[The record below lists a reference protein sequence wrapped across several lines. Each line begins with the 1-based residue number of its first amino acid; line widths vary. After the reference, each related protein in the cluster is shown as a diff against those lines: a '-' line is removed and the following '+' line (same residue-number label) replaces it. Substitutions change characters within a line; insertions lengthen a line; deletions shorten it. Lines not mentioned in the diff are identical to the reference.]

1 MMTFSSIYVRIKSEN
16 ILFRQGGND
25 MAGKRQLALRN
36 QRMDLYKGIAIYCVI
51 SIHVLFPGSF
61 GSGIRALARF
71 AVPFFFLTAGY
82 FNFNA
87 STRSLGRRA
96 ARTLKQLILSS
107 LPYLLLGCILAA
119 KAGTSVSEWL
129 KDFWD
134 IRYLEEFFQ
143 FHTVP
148 FPYAWQLWFLGAL
161 LAVYLLWWAFHTLA
175 HAAGRPFPYDAAAII
190 AAALLLLHLVL
201 GEGFGLLGRETDN
214 RLLRN
219 ALLDGLPFFALGS
232 WAAWRRRDIKAAN
245 IPWHYLILGGAA
257 LSLLEAKL
265 AGKQEMYLGTLILLV
280 GLMGRCI
287 RYRRA
292 PGGKLSQ
299 ALQFCGQELTLP
311 IFIVHMLVLAAIREI
326 PALAWLNDLSWILP
340 PVVAALS
347 TLIALG
353 LVWAKA
359 NLSRKKVS
367 A

>member
-1 MMTFSSIYVRIKSEN
+1 
-16 ILFRQGGND
+16 
-25 MAGKRQLALRN
+25 MAGKRQMSLRN
-36 QRMDLYKGIAIYCVI
+36 QRMDLYKGIAIYSVI
-51 SIHVLFPGSF
+51 AIHVLFPGSF

-96 ARTLKQLILSS
+96 VRTLKQLVLSS
-107 LPYLLLGCILAA
+107 IPYLLLGCLLTV
-119 KAGTSVSEWL
+119 KAGNSVWEWL
-129 KDFWD
+129 KSFWA

-161 LAVYLLWWAFHTLA
+161 LTVYLLWWAFHTLA
-175 HAAGRPFPYDAAAII
+175 GAAGRSFPYDAAAI
-190 AAALLLLHLVL
+190 AAVILLLLHLVL
-201 GEGFGLLGRETDN
+201 GEVFGLLGRETDN

-219 ALLDGLPFFALGS
+219 ALLDGLPFFALGN

-245 IPWHYLILGGAA
+245 IPWHYLILGGTA
-257 LSLLEAKL
+257 LSLIEAKL
-265 AGKQEMYLGTLILLV
+265 TGKQELYLGTLILLA

-292 PGGKLSQ
+292 PEGKLSHV
-299 ALQFCGQELTLP
+299 LQFCGQELTLP
-311 IFIVHMLVLAAIREI
+311 IFVVHMLVLAAIREI
-326 PALAWLNDLSWILP
+326 PVLSWLNNLSWLLP
-340 PVVAALS
+340 IVVAALS

-359 NLSRKKVS
+359 NLLRKKVP

>member
-1 MMTFSSIYVRIKSEN
+1 
-16 ILFRQGGND
+16 
-25 MAGKRQLALRN
+25 MAGKRQLSLRN
-36 QRMDLYKGIAIYCVI
+36 QRMDLYRGLAIYAVI
-51 SIHVLFPGSF
+51 AIHVLFPGSF

-96 ARTLKQLILSS
+96 IRTLKQLVLSCV
-107 LPYLLLGCILAA
+107 PYVLLGCILTVR
-119 KAGTSVSEWL
+119 AGSSLLEWL
-129 KDFWD
+129 KGFWD
-134 IRYLEEFFQ
+134 VRYLEEFFQ
-143 FHTVP
+143 FHTIP

-161 LAVYLLWWAFHTLA
+161 LTVYLLWWAVHTLCR
-175 HAAGRPFPYDAAAII
+175 AAGHSFLYDVAAI
-190 AAALLLLHLVL
+190 AAVLLLLLHLIL
-201 GEGFGLLGRETDN
+201 GEGFGLLDRETDN

-232 WAAWRRRDIKAAN
+232 WAAWRRRDIKALP

-265 AGKQEMYLGTLILLV
+265 AGKQELYLGTLILLA

-292 PGGKLSQ
+292 PDGTLSR

-311 IFIVHMLVLAAIREI
+311 IFVVHMLVLAAIREI
-326 PALAWLNDLSWILP
+326 PALAWLNRLTWLLP
-340 PVVAALS
+340 IVVAVLS

-353 LVWAKA
+353 LVWVKA
-359 NLSRKKVS
+359 NLSRKKVPV
-367 A
+367 

>member
-1 MMTFSSIYVRIKSEN
+1 
-16 ILFRQGGND
+16 
-25 MAGKRQLALRN
+25 MAGKRQLAVRN

-51 SIHVLFPGSF
+51 SIHVLFPGSV

-107 LPYLLLGCILAA
+107 IPYLLLGGILAA
-119 KAGTSVSEWL
+119 KAGTSLSEWL
-129 KDFWD
+129 KGFRD

-161 LAVYLLWWAFHTLA
+161 LTVYLLWWAFHTLA
-175 HAAGRPFPYDAAAII
+175 HAAGRPFPYDAAAV
-190 AAALLLLHLVL
+190 AALLLLLLHLIL
-201 GEGFGLLGRETDN
+201 GEGFGLLGRET
-214 RLLRN
+214 
-219 ALLDGLPFFALGS
+219 GLPFFALGS
-232 WAAWRRRDIKAAN
+232 WAAWRRRDIKAAA
-245 IPWHYLILGGAA
+245 IPWHLLMLGGAA
-257 LSLLEAKL
+257 LSLLEAKF
-265 AGKQEMYLGTLILLV
+265 AGKQELYLGTLLLLA

-292 PGGKLSQ
+292 PGGRISR

-311 IFIVHMLVLAAIREI
+311 IFVIHMLVLAAIREI

-340 PVVAALS
+340 IAVAALS

-353 LVWAKA
+353 LVWANA
-359 NLSRKKVS
+359 NLLGKKVS
-367 A
+367 S

>member
-1 MMTFSSIYVRIKSEN
+1 
-16 ILFRQGGND
+16 
-25 MAGKRQLALRN
+25 MAGKRQMSLRN
-36 QRMDLYKGIAIYCVI
+36 QRMDLYKGIAIYSVI
-51 SIHVLFPGSF
+51 AIHVLFPGSF

-96 ARTLKQLILSS
+96 VRTLKQLVLSS
-107 LPYLLLGCILAA
+107 IPYLLLGCLLTV
-119 KAGTSVSEWL
+119 KAGNSVWEWL
-129 KDFWD
+129 KSFWA

-161 LAVYLLWWAFHTLA
+161 LTVYLLWWAFHTLA
-175 HAAGRPFPYDAAAII
+175 GAAGRSFPYDAAAI
-190 AAALLLLHLVL
+190 AAVVLLLLHLVL
-201 GEGFGLLGRETDN
+201 GEGLGLLGQETDN

-219 ALLDGLPFFALGS
+219 ALLDGLPFFALGN

-245 IPWHYLILGGAA
+245 IPWHYLILGGTA
-257 LSLLEAKL
+257 LSLIEAKL
-265 AGKQEMYLGTLILLV
+265 TGKQELYLGTLILLA

-292 PGGKLSQ
+292 PEGKLSHV
-299 ALQFCGQELTLP
+299 LQFCGQELTLP
-311 IFIVHMLVLAAIREI
+311 IFVVHMLVLAAIREI
-326 PALAWLNDLSWILP
+326 PALSWLNNLSWLLP
-340 PVVAALS
+340 IVVAALS

-359 NLSRKKVS
+359 NLLRKKVP

>member
-1 MMTFSSIYVRIKSEN
+1 
-16 ILFRQGGND
+16 
-25 MAGKRQLALRN
+25 MAGKRQMSLRN
-36 QRMDLYKGIAIYCVI
+36 QRMDLYKGIAIYSVI
-51 SIHVLFPGSF
+51 AIHVLFPGSF

-96 ARTLKQLILSS
+96 VRTLKQLVLSS
-107 LPYLLLGCILAA
+107 IPYLLLGCLLTV
-119 KAGTSVSEWL
+119 KAGNSVWEWL
-129 KDFWD
+129 KSFWA

-161 LAVYLLWWAFHTLA
+161 LTVYLLWWAFHTLA
-175 HAAGRPFPYDAAAII
+175 GAAGRSFPYDAAAI
-190 AAALLLLHLVL
+190 AAVILLLLHLVL
-201 GEGFGLLGRETDN
+201 GEGLGLLGQETDN

-219 ALLDGLPFFALGS
+219 ALMDGFPFFTLGS

-245 IPWHYLILGGAA
+245 IPWHYLILGGTA
-257 LSLLEAKL
+257 LSLIEAKL
-265 AGKQEMYLGTLILLV
+265 TGKQELYLGTLILLA

-292 PGGKLSQ
+292 PEGKLSHV
-299 ALQFCGQELTLP
+299 LQFCGQELTLP
-311 IFIVHMLVLAAIREI
+311 IFVVHMLVLAAIREI
-326 PALAWLNDLSWILP
+326 PVLSWLNNLSWLLP
-340 PVVAALS
+340 IVVAALS

-359 NLSRKKVS
+359 NLLRKKVP

>member
-1 MMTFSSIYVRIKSEN
+1 
-16 ILFRQGGND
+16 
-25 MAGKRQLALRN
+25 MAGKRQMSLRN
-36 QRMDLYKGIAIYCVI
+36 QRMDLYKGIAIYSVI
-51 SIHVLFPGSF
+51 AIHVLFPGSF

-87 STRSLGRRA
+87 STHSLGRRA
-96 ARTLKQLILSS
+96 VRTLKQLVLSS
-107 LPYLLLGCILAA
+107 IPYLLLGCLLTV
-119 KAGTSVSEWL
+119 KTGKSVWEWM
-129 KDFWD
+129 KSFWG
-134 IRYLEEFFQ
+134 IRYLKEFFQ

-161 LAVYLLWWAFHTLA
+161 LTVYLLWWAFHTLA
-175 HAAGRPFPYDAAAII
+175 GAAGRSFPYDAAAI
-190 AAALLLLHLVL
+190 AAVVLLLLHLVL
-201 GEGFGLLGRETDN
+201 GEGLGLLGQETDN

-245 IPWHYLILGGAA
+245 IPWHYLILGGTA
-257 LSLLEAKL
+257 LSLIEAKL
-265 AGKQEMYLGTLILLV
+265 TGKQELYLGTLILLA

-292 PGGKLSQ
+292 PEGKLSHV
-299 ALQFCGQELTLP
+299 LQFCGQELTLP
-311 IFIVHMLVLAAIREI
+311 IFVVHMLVLAAIREI
-326 PALAWLNDLSWILP
+326 PVLSWLNNLSWLLP
-340 PVVAALS
+340 IVVAALS

-359 NLSRKKVS
+359 NLLRKKVP

>member
-1 MMTFSSIYVRIKSEN
+1 MS
-16 ILFRQGGND
+16 
-25 MAGKRQLALRN
+25 GKRQLALRN
-36 QRMDLYKGIAIYCVI
+36 QRMDLYKGIAIYGVI
-51 SIHVLFPGSF
+51 AIHVLFPGSF
-61 GSGIRALARF
+61 GSGIRALSRF

-87 STRSLGRRA
+87 SPRSLGRRA
-96 ARTLKQLILSS
+96 VRTLKQLILSS
-107 LPYLLLGCILAA
+107 LPYLLLGCLLTA
-119 KAGTSVSEWL
+119 KAGKSVWEWL
-129 KDFWD
+129 KSFWD
-134 IRYLEEFFQ
+134 IHYLEEFFQ

-161 LAVYLLWWAFHTLA
+161 LSVYLLWWAFHTLA
-175 HAAGRPFPYDAAAII
+175 EAAGRSFPYDGAAI
-190 AAALLLLHLVL
+190 AAVVLLLVHLVL

-245 IPWHYLILGGAA
+245 IPWHDLILGGIM
-257 LSLLEAKL
+257 LTFVEAKL
-265 AGKQEMYLGTLILLV
+265 AGKQELYLGTLILSA

-292 PGGKLSQ
+292 PNGTLSR

-311 IFIVHMLVLAAIREI
+311 IFVVHMLVLATIREI
-326 PALAWLNDLSWILP
+326 PALSWLNNLSWLLP
-340 PVVAALS
+340 IVVAILS

-359 NLSRKKVS
+359 NLSRKKVH

>member
-1 MMTFSSIYVRIKSEN
+1 
-16 ILFRQGGND
+16 

-36 QRMDLYKGIAIYCVI
+36 QRMDLYKGIAIYSVI
-51 SIHVLFPGSF
+51 AIHVLFPGSF

-71 AVPFFFLTAGY
+71 SVPFFFLTAGY

-87 STRSLGRRA
+87 SPRSLGRRA
-96 ARTLKQLILSS
+96 GRTLKQLILSS
-107 LPYLLLGCILAA
+107 IPYLLLGCILTA
-119 KAGTSVSEWL
+119 KAGKSVLEWL
-129 KDFWD
+129 KGFRD

-161 LAVYLLWWAFHTLA
+161 LTVYLLWWAFHTLA
-175 HAAGRPFPYDAAAII
+175 SAAGRPFPYDGFAI
-190 AAALLLLHLVL
+190 AAVVLLLLHLIL
-201 GEGFGLLGRETDN
+201 GEVFGLLGRETDN

-245 IPWHYLILGGAA
+245 IPWHALILGGTV
-257 LSLLEAKL
+257 LTFVEAKL
-265 AGKQEMYLGTLILLV
+265 TGKQELYLGTLILLA

-292 PGGKLSQ
+292 PGGILSR

-311 IFIVHMLVLAAIREI
+311 IFVVHMLVLASIREI
-326 PALAWLNDLSWILP
+326 PALAWLSNLSWLLP
-340 PVVAALS
+340 IVVAILS

-353 LVWAKA
+353 LVWTKA
-359 NLSRKKVS
+359 NLLRKKVH